1 MSYNLHV
8 SSYFAKEAKRLSKKY
23 PSFKHDLD
31 KFKKSLQET
40 PLQGPELSPGI
51 RKIRMA
57 IESKHKGLSGG
68 ARVITYNVLAQEQNG
83 EIELL
88 LLYDKGDAETVKL
101 SVVKEIIRDM
111 GVSLYNESLKILH
124 RAIYR
129 CTCKKNDC

>member
-1 MSYNLHV
+1 MPFIFENVISMSYHLHV

-31 KFKKSLQET
+31 KFKKSLQEN
-40 PLQGPELSPGI
+40 PLQGTELSPGI

-88 LLYDKGDAETVKL
+88 LLYDKGDTETVKL
-101 SVVKEIIRDM
+101 SVVKEIIREM
-111 GVSLYNESLKILH
+111 GFSL
-124 RAIYR
+124 
-129 CTCKKNDC
+129 

>member
-31 KFKKSLQET
+31 KFKKSLQEN
-40 PLQGPELSPGI
+40 PLQGTELSPGI

-101 SVVKEIIRDM
+101 SVVKEIIREM
-111 GVSLYNESLKILH
+111 GFSRGCNLNCVKACS
-124 RAIYR
+124 
-129 CTCKKNDC
+129 

>member
-8 SSYFAKEAKRLSKKY
+8 SSYFSKEAKRLSKKY

-31 KFKKSLQET
+31 KFKKSLQEN
-40 PLQGPELSPGI
+40 PLQGTELSPGI

-88 LLYDKGDAETVKL
+88 LLYDKGDTETVKL
-101 SVVKEIIRDM
+101 SVVKEIIREM
-111 GVSLYNESLKILH
+111 GFSL
-124 RAIYR
+124 
-129 CTCKKNDC
+129 

>member
-31 KFKKSLQET
+31 KFKKSLQEN
-40 PLQGPELSPGI
+40 PLQGTELSPGI

-57 IESKHKGLSGG
+57 IESKHKGLSGE

-88 LLYDKGDAETVKL
+88 LLYDKGDTETVKL
-101 SVVKEIIRDM
+101 SVVKEIIREM
-111 GVSLYNESLKILH
+111 GFSL
-124 RAIYR
+124 
-129 CTCKKNDC
+129 

>member
-31 KFKKSLQET
+31 KFKKSLQEN
-40 PLQGPELSPGI
+40 PLQGTELSPGI

-57 IESKHKGLSGG
+57 IESKHKGHSGG

-111 GVSLYNESLKILH
+111 GFSL
-124 RAIYR
+124 
-129 CTCKKNDC
+129 

>member
-1 MSYNLHV
+1 MSYNRHV

-31 KFKKSLQET
+31 KFKKSLQEN
-40 PLQGPELSPGI
+40 PLQGTELSPGI

-88 LLYDKGDAETVKL
+88 LLYDKGDTETVKL
-101 SVVKEIIRDM
+101 SVVKEIIREM
-111 GVSLYNESLKILH
+111 GFSL
-124 RAIYR
+124 
-129 CTCKKNDC
+129 

>member
-31 KFKKSLQET
+31 KFKRSLQEN
-40 PLQGPELSPGI
+40 PLQGTELSPGI

-57 IESKHKGLSGG
+57 IESKYKGLSGG

-111 GVSLYNESLKILH
+111 GFSL
-124 RAIYR
+124 
-129 CTCKKNDC
+129 

>member
-31 KFKKSLQET
+31 KFKKSLQEN
-40 PLQGPELSPGI
+40 PLQGTELSPGI

-57 IESKHKGLSGG
+57 IESKHTGLSGG

-88 LLYDKGDAETVKL
+88 LLYDKGDTETVKL
-101 SVVKEIIRDM
+101 SVVKEIIREM
-111 GVSLYNESLKILH
+111 GFSL
-124 RAIYR
+124 
-129 CTCKKNDC
+129 

>member
-31 KFKKSLQET
+31 KFKKSLQEN
-40 PLQGPELSPGI
+40 PLQGTEISPGI

-68 ARVITYNVLAQEQNG
+68 ARVITYNG

-111 GVSLYNESLKILH
+111 GFSL
-124 RAIYR
+124 
-129 CTCKKNDC
+129 

>member
-31 KFKKSLQET
+31 KFKKGLQEN
-40 PLQGPELSPGI
+40 PLQGTELSPGI

-57 IESKHKGLSGG
+57 IESKNKGLSGG

-111 GVSLYNESLKILH
+111 GFSL
-124 RAIYR
+124 
-129 CTCKKNDC
+129 

>member
-31 KFKKSLQET
+31 KFKKSLQEN
-40 PLQGPELSPGI
+40 PLQGTELSPGI

-68 ARVITYNVLAQEQNG
+68 ARVIAYNVLAQEQNG

-111 GVSLYNESLKILH
+111 GFSL
-124 RAIYR
+124 
-129 CTCKKNDC
+129 

>member
-31 KFKKSLQET
+31 KFKKSLQEN
-40 PLQGPELSPGI
+40 PLQGTELSPGI

-88 LLYDKGDAETVKL
+88 LLYDKSDAETVKL

-111 GVSLYNESLKILH
+111 GFSL
-124 RAIYR
+124 
-129 CTCKKNDC
+129 